1 MGMKIKKNG
10 KIISLSESDLKRIA
24 SVVLIEDTKGDTGKI
39 EDRERFT
46 LSDVASGACG
56 KSGKWEINNGSLIL
70 TDCNIDG
77 FMVDA
82 SIVSCKDEN

>member
-1 MGMKIKKNG
+1 M
-10 KIISLSESDLKRIA
+10 
-24 SVVLIEDTKGDTGKI
+24 GKI

-82 SIVSCKDEN
+82 SIVPCKDEN